1 MTTTPP
7 SGEQGT
13 STPPGGTPPAPR
25 RGPTPR
31 LVAALVLALVAVS
44 GVLCGVA
51 LDRLVLSPHWRGRA
65 WAFGPRGA
73 RSPEELRREARTR
86 FAREL
91 QLTPDQSARI
101 DTIMAHQLVRMRAI
115 RDSVRPSLDSVIV
128 DTRRQI
134 EAVLTPEQRQRFR
147 TFPFQPRGRGLR
159 RGGPMRP
166 PGGPPDGGPGPAP

>member
-1 MTTTPP
+1 MTTPP
-7 SGEQGT
+7 TGEQPA
-13 STPPGGTPPAPR
+13 STPPGGEPGGSR

-51 LDRLVLSPHWRGRA
+51 LDRLVLSPHGRGRA
-65 WAFGPRGA
+65 WAFGARGV
-73 RSPEELRREARTR
+73 RSPEVLRREARAR

-101 DTIMAHQLVRMRAI
+101 DTIMTHQVVRMRAI

-134 EAVLTPEQRQRFR
+134 EAVLTPDQRQRFR
-147 TFPFQPRGRGLR
+147 RFPFQPGGRGLR
-159 RGGPMRP
+159 RGGPRRMPGAP
-166 PGGPPDGGPGPAP
+166 PAGGPGPAP